1 MNILTSPKEGRFCI
15 NFVDNDVYLSARYI
29 EKVVKVKLEV
39 INEEIDK
46 LKIQY
51 PKAYD
56 FSSYSVRDIQAEYDY
71 EDQYNKSCPPIYQ
84 GYVKFKLP
92 V

>member
-1 MNILTSPKEGRFCI
+1 MSILTGPKGGRFYI
-15 NFVDNDVYLSARYI
+15 NSVGNKVYLSTRYI

-39 INEEIDK
+39 IKEEIDK

-71 EDQYNKSCPPIYQ
+71 EDKYSKSCPPLYQ

-92 V
+92 L